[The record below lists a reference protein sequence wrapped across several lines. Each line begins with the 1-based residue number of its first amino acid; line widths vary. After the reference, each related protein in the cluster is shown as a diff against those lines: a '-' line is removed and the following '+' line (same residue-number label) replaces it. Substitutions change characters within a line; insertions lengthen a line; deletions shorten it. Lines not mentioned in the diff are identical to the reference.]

1 MGWPTNIWPIEKAYH
16 KRCAASWNSAIGDIQ
31 LTAMFE
37 RQALH
42 WLLLAGLLSAIA
54 LVCRDET
61 FLAGSYRGLST
72 AAWFW
77 MAIAFP
83 VAHQTY
89 VWLCW
94 RLELHKR
101 WFTGHLGETG
111 FRLYAAGFAFFG
123 LGRLVILIGL
133 GIANQN
139 TLPADKTLLDAVATL
154 LLAPVVYLFYS
165 VARYFT
171 FKRALGIDHF
181 DPFYRRKPLVR
192 KGIFRYTS
200 NGMYTFGFLGVWL
213 PGLYTASQAALL
225 AALFSH
231 VYIWVHYYCTELPD
245 MKRIYGEQPS
255 RVPD

>member
-1 MGWPTNIWPIEKAYH
+1 M
-16 KRCAASWNSAIGDIQ
+16 CAPRVSPFARIKW
-31 LTAMFE
+31 TTMFE

-42 WLLLAGLLSAIA
+42 WLLLGLLLAGLLSGTAQ
-54 LVCRDET
+54 VCRDEA
-61 FLAGSYRGLST
+61 FLAGSCAGLST

-94 RLELHKR
+94 RLELHKH
-101 WFTGHLGETG
+101 WFTRHLGETG
-111 FRLYAAGFAFFG
+111 FRLYTAGFAFLG
-123 LGRLVILIGL
+123 LGRLVVLIGL

-139 TLPADKTLLDAVATL
+139 TLAVDETSLDVLATL
-154 LLAPVVYLFYS
+154 LLLPAVYLFYS

-181 DPFYRRKPLVR
+181 DPSYRTKPLVR
-192 KGIFRYTS
+192 EGIFRYTS
-200 NGMYTFGFLGVWL
+200 NGMYTFGFLAVWL

-245 MKRIYGEQPS
+245 MKRIYGGATLSDP
-255 RVPD
+255 